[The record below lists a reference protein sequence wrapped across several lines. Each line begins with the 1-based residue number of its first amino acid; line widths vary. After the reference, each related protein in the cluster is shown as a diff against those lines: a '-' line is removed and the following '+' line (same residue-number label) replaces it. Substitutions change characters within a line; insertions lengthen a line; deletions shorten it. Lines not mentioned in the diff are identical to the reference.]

1 MSDHWL
7 GDHAVGLEL
16 QLEELRVRLA
26 RARRDGWPDEI
37 HALELEVAAMQL
49 ELADVAEDPTE
60 THYAPVLL
68 HGADTAEHLIAG
80 RRTA

>member
-16 QLEELRVRLA
+16 QLEELTVRLA
-26 RARRDGWPDEI
+26 RARRDGWPEEVHDLEI
-37 HALELEVAAMQL
+37 EVAAVQL
-49 ELADVAEDPTE
+49 ELAGFAGEATE
-60 THYAPVLL
+60 PQYAPVRL